1 MPTTYPPT
9 TTPETMTT
17 ATPTDTRAALLSWAG
32 RGGRYTL
39 DDLEAI
45 LRGHGE
51 TLQAWIDDCNAH
63 GFDAVYNAEALLTW
77 LGY

>member
-1 MPTTYPPT
+1 M
-9 TTPETMTT
+9 T
-17 ATPTDTRAALLSWAG
+17 ATPTDTRAALLSWAD

-51 TLQAWIDDCNAH
+51 TLQAWIDDCSAH
-63 GFDAVYNAEALLTW
+63 GFDAVYNAEALLSW

>member
-1 MPTTYPPT
+1 
-9 TTPETMTT
+9 MTT

-32 RGGRYTL
+32 RGGRYSL

-63 GFDAVYNAEALLTW
+63 GFDAVYNAEALLSW